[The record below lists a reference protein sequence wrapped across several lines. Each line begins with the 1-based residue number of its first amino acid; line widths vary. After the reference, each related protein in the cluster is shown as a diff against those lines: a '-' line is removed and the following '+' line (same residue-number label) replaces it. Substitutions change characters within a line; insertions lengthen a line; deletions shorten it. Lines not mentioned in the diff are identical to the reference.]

1 MKTKNI
7 PPFSLPFTAF
17 IGTRIA
23 TDEALRTSMNVWE
36 SVSNKK
42 REPRKNIRPPWN
54 LEWTISWGRAPF
66 PEGRH
71 PFGEFLSA
79 GQTFQRKGQINSAL
93 AILLTKKKPV
103 GIMQWSSL
111 FVPQRQIFQ

>member
-1 MKTKNI
+1 MKTKSFI
-7 PPFSLPFTAF
+7 PLPLFSLPFTAF

-23 TDEALRTSMNVWE
+23 TDEALRTSTNVWE

-71 PFGEFLSA
+71 PFGRISFRGSDLPAQGSE
-79 GQTFQRKGQINSAL
+79 INSAL
-93 AILLTKKKPV
+93 AIPSLPKTES
-103 GIMQWSSL
+103 QWE
-111 FVPQRQIFQ
+111 